1 MGRELA
7 APHLQG
13 LQEWRGMPRAGI
25 PWMCT
30 ITDTRK
36 GSGSVGTGPG
46 RLGFVCD
53 AGFGWQK
60 QVGAVATVGLGGC
73 PSLLGKEQEERNP
86 GGWEK
91 L

>member
-7 APHLQG
+7 APHPQG
-13 LQEWRGMPRAGI
+13 LQESRGMPRAGI

-73 PSLLGKEQEERNP
+73 PGLLGKEQEERNP
-86 GGWEK
+86 EG
-91 L
+91 